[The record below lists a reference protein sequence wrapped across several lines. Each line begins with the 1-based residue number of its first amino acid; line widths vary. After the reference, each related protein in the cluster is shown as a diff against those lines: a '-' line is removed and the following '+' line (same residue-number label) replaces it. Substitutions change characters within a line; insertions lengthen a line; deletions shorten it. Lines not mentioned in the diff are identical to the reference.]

1 MRVDSGNLHTLFNE
15 LARHTQPFL
24 SEAGTRVCAQT
35 IRAALG
41 APDPPHTPASTSPA
55 VLEYPWLQKAV
66 HVNSWSLDIQAR
78 IPAQRNQEMGQRHL
92 QGKAPL
98 GYSCRLALAS
108 CCHFPGLR
116 CAFFVEK
123 VNTTTENS
131 SKEPQTGQNEVK
143 TRCLDNLREKETE
156 TAACRHSWALM
167 CAGGCCEHFHEL
179 PYLNFQTLL

>member
-1 MRVDSGNLHTLFNE
+1 MATSTPSSMNLLGTHSPSFQRLAHACAHGPSGQRWGHRTLPT
-15 LARHTQPFL
+15 LLPAPARLSWNTLGCRKPFMSTAGL
-24 SEAGTRVCAQT
+24 LTFKPEFQHSGTRKWAKGIC
-35 IRAALG
+35 R
-41 APDPPHTPASTSPA
+41 
-55 VLEYPWLQKAV
+55 
-66 HVNSWSLDIQAR
+66 
-78 IPAQRNQEMGQRHL
+78 
-92 QGKAPL
+92 GKAPL